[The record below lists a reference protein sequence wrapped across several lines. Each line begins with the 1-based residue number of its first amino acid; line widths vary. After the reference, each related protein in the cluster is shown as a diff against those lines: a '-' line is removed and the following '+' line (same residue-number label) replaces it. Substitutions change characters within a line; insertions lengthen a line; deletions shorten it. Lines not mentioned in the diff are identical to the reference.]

1 MQQRN
6 SKKKKQNEQDRRC
19 TSARARI
26 QPPFKCNKKKKPHI
40 HRTHIAFSS
49 RNKNQQRNK
58 CSEQQNKFLALNLSS
73 AGMGLLK
80 GHLSGFVVLPHRA
93 TAYICTYITAHGAQ
107 RTAFVYG
114 KFIVC
119 IPYSKMP
126 DCWSAIALCSRCI
139 LRTVQSSLLLVLLRR
154 RRASHCTLSLQWPGI
169 RHSVECAQ
177 RASRMNENEVQ
188 QLRFFCMCLSFLL
201 RRHSTKSTM

>member
-1 MQQRN
+1 MHISYAYHHHMVCCVCMALLCIWMCNVYNVTEIVDAAAKYQ
-6 SKKKKQNEQDRRC
+6 KKKQNEQDRRC

-126 DCWSAIALCSRCI
+126 DCWSAIALCSGCI
-139 LRTVQSSLLLVLLRR
+139 LRTVR
-154 RRASHCTLSLQWPGI
+154 
-169 RHSVECAQ
+169 
-177 RASRMNENEVQ
+177 
-188 QLRFFCMCLSFLL
+188 
-201 RRHSTKSTM
+201 